1 MQTARDKDPTRSH
14 PLCRAVFSLFAKT
27 MRAKRGHLEDGGAE
41 HGVSGE
47 TPSRIVFADK
57 TGGARERG
65 LAQRP
70 YGIMSLLPN
79 G

>member
-1 MQTARDKDPTRSH
+1 
-14 PLCRAVFSLFAKT
+14 VFSLFAKT

-65 LAQRP
+65 LATR
-70 YGIMSLLPN
+70 GEGAEL
-79 G
+79 GE